1 MFVCL
6 AASMPL
12 ILPYLCLLSNTKDNN
27 GWNQSILA
35 YTAQIGV
42 IQLYTMLFHGKHE
55 INLNYIE
62 D

>member
-1 MFVCL
+1 
-6 AASMPL
+6 MPL